1 MLTKQQI
8 EIGGQGRQ
16 KEVSEHGIP
25 GIKRTLLSL
34 RFQRWNPFNDRSTPG
49 GDRLTVWNRAT
60 CLPGSRRVEGVIA
73 TGCAWDHWNPLVSAV
88 PALESASGTDIPS
101 ERYTNSLE

>member
-49 GDRLTVWNRAT
+49 GDRLTV
-60 CLPGSRRVEGVIA
+60 
-73 TGCAWDHWNPLVSAV
+73 
-88 PALESASGTDIPS
+88 
-101 ERYTNSLE
+101 

>member
-1 MLTKQQI
+1 MHHSGCQVFKIKYNCRKENGQHYRTPRAIWNWGELLILKVFMRQGKKMLTKQQI

-16 KEVSEHGIP
+16 KEVSEHSIP

-49 GDRLTVWNRAT
+49 GDRLTV
-60 CLPGSRRVEGVIA
+60 
-73 TGCAWDHWNPLVSAV
+73 
-88 PALESASGTDIPS
+88 
-101 ERYTNSLE
+101 